1 MSVVIEPCAMVDLN
15 LSDQDPRYA
24 AVSRIIEEETCYVAP
39 IALSEVYRR
48 IQKDIS
54 DARAEMML
62 KAALSNTFMVVV
74 GDYDEDL
81 IRSLIAIRNMGI
93 SYVVAHS
100 AALSG
105 FLGYPVLT
113 NEPVYDERE
122 RQGYCAVRHY

>member
-1 MSVVIEPCAMVDLN
+1 MSVILEPCAMLDLN
-15 LSDQDPRYA
+15 LADDAPRYL
-24 AVSRIIEEETCYVAP
+24 AVSRVIEEETCYIAP

-62 KAALSNTFMVVV
+62 KAALSNTFIAVV

-81 IRSLIAIRNMGI
+81 IRTLIAVRNLGI
-93 SYVVAHS
+93 SYVIAHT

-113 NEPVYDERE
+113 NEPVYDELE
-122 RQGYCAVRHY
+122 GLGWCTVRHY

>member
-1 MSVVIEPCAMVDLN
+1 MLDLN
-15 LSDQDPRYA
+15 LSDLPRCDL
-24 AVSRIIEEETCYVAP
+24 VSRVIDEETCYVAP

-62 KAALSNTFMVVV
+62 KAALSNTFLIVV
-74 GDYDEDL
+74 GDYNEEL
-81 IRSLIAIRNMGI
+81 IRTLIAVRNMGI
-93 SYVVAHS
+93 SYIVAHT

-113 NEPVYDERE
+113 NEPVYDRLEQ
-122 RQGYCAVRHY
+122 QGYCTVRHY